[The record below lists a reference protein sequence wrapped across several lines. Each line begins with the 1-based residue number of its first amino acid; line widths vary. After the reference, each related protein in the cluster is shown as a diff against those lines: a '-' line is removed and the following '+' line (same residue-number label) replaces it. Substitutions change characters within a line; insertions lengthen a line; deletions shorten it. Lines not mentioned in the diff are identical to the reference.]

1 MQDILGIALYGIP
14 LLLLL
19 VFFVIVDPKGI
30 LKAFLNVLAF
40 LAPPIVAGILFGGT
54 CFTAVFINQIW
65 LFPFLL
71 QIRGIFGYCRL
82 RKTGERTEG
91 TVYRQYRGGPNV
103 DFRLPDG
110 TRVSAHVST
119 LQDYSSD
126 SAVTVL
132 YDAKHP
138 ERCCIERHS
147 LFCYIFLSCVWLA
160 SGAGILGVT
169 LWVIMSSG

>member
-30 LKAFLNVLAF
+30 LKAFLSVLAF

-82 RKTGERTEG
+82 RKTGERTER